1 MSLYNNKSDHC
12 PVKLTL
18 NIDVKH
24 HDSMER
30 KFRPSV
36 AWRKCNNR
44 NITDYQNE
52 LDRLLLQ
59 INPSNEA
66 LTCKNYKC
74 NEHYDYIKRLYNEII
89 KYCKEASDKSL
100 PHTSANNN
108 NDVNKVI
115 PGWNE
120 HVKEYA
126 EKAMFWHYIWKE
138 DGRKRSGVLADIR
151 RRTRAQ
157 YHFAIRRVKKDYIQL
172 RNNRMG
178 EAVANN
184 NDRMLWNEV
193 KKISST
199 NNKLPNA
206 MDGCTNID
214 EISNIFAS
222 KYENLYNTV
231 GYQSQD
237 LEKLKTD
244 IEQRIL
250 NKFPDNENHLHN
262 ISVKEV
268 KDAIVAL
275 KSGKKEENCLYSDHF
290 KAGSLRLIVI
300 ITLLLNSM
308 LIHGIAPD
316 EFLLGTMIPLIK
328 NPRGNKQSSDNYRSL
343 TIGTGLSKILDII
356 IKKQQ
361 TNALKTSDLQ
371 FGFKEHSSTSMCMFM
386 VLETIQYYR
395 SKGSNVH
402 VLLLDASK
410 AFDRV
415 NYIKLFDKL
424 LNKGMCPLT
433 IRLLMS
439 MYTSQKL
446 QVKWNDKI
454 SERFEVTNGVRQGGV
469 LSPLL
474 FSIYVDDLLIE
485 LKNNETG
492 CHMGHYF
499 VGALGYADDLILLS
513 PTVYG
518 LEVMIIICENY
529 AKEHSILFN
538 GSKSKYLIFGK
549 YLTKYN
555 FNPIIKVNNEI
566 VPRCDK
572 AVHLGHLLDT
582 DNTNRTLVE
591 DAISN
596 FNKSYHGFMSRF
608 GSCNSTTKNKL
619 LHQYCTA
626 MYGSQ
631 LWDLTSQSVK
641 TLCTKWRTAHRMVL
655 SLPYNTHSNLLPLI
669 AENRPLDCM
678 LECRY
683 IGFYKTISESKNNIV
698 KYIAHTRLY
707 DYTSTMSRNML
718 HIMSKYNLSI
728 DDIRSLSKTN
738 INRHCYN
745 KWLTVVDNDYPI
757 YAGIIREM
765 LMMKEERC
773 IRTLSNDDCNF
784 VIKFLCTI

>member
-1 MSLYNNKSDHC
+1 
-12 PVKLTL
+12 
-18 NIDVKH
+18 
-24 HDSMER
+24 
-30 KFRPSV
+30 
-36 AWRKCNNR
+36 
-44 NITDYQNE
+44 
-52 LDRLLLQ
+52 
-59 INPSNEA
+59 
-66 LTCKNYKC
+66 
-74 NEHYDYIKRLYNEII
+74 
-89 KYCKEASDKSL
+89 
-100 PHTSANNN
+100 
-108 NDVNKVI
+108 
-115 PGWNE
+115 
-120 HVKEYA
+120 
-126 EKAMFWHYIWKE
+126 
-138 DGRKRSGVLADIR
+138 
-151 RRTRAQ
+151 
-157 YHFAIRRVKKDYIQL
+157 
-172 RNNRMG
+172 
-178 EAVANN
+178 
-184 NDRMLWNEV
+184 
-193 KKISST
+193 
-199 NNKLPNA
+199 
-206 MDGCTNID
+206 
-214 EISNIFAS
+214 
-222 KYENLYNTV
+222 
-231 GYQSQD
+231 
-237 LEKLKTD
+237 
-244 IEQRIL
+244 
-250 NKFPDNENHLHN
+250 
-262 ISVKEV
+262 
-268 KDAIVAL
+268 
-275 KSGKKEENCLYSDHF
+275 
-290 KAGSLRLIVI
+290 
-300 ITLLLNSM
+300 M

-343 TIGTGLSKILDII
+343 TIGTGLSKILGII

-361 TNALKTSDLQ
+361 TMALNTSDLQ
-371 FGFKEHSSTSMCMFM
+371 FGFKEHSSTSMCTFM

-669 AENRPLDCM
+669 AENRPL
-678 LECRY
+678 Y
-683 IGFYKTISESKNNIV
+683 
-698 KYIAHTRLY
+698 
-707 DYTSTMSRNML
+707 
-718 HIMSKYNLSI
+718 
-728 DDIRSLSKTN
+728 
-738 INRHCYN
+738 
-745 KWLTVVDNDYPI
+745 
-757 YAGIIREM
+757 
-765 LMMKEERC
+765 
-773 IRTLSNDDCNF
+773 
-784 VIKFLCTI
+784 